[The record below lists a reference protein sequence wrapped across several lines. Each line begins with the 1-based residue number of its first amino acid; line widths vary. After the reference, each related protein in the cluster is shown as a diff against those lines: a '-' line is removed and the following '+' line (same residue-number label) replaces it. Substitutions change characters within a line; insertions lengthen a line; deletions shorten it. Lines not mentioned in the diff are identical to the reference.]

1 MNLCANVSVTVERQ
15 KMPVINLPN
24 RVGAR
29 KGGMK
34 KIPAH
39 PGKKMMAKKTT
50 MKKMGGGA
58 AMKKKKTMT
67 ARKGKMPKY

>member
-1 MNLCANVSVTVERQ
+1 
-15 KMPVINLPN
+15 MPMHPT
-24 RVGAR
+24 
-29 KGGMK
+29 K
-34 KIPAH
+34 KI
-39 PGKKMMAKKTT
+39 GAKKTT

>member
-1 MNLCANVSVTVERQ
+1 VIAVLNATAIQRFVDASVINKGVMT
-15 KMPVINLPN
+15 MPV
-24 RVGAR
+24 
-29 KGGMK
+29 
-34 KIPAH
+34 H
-39 PGKKMMAKKTT
+39 PTKKMGAKKTT

>member
-1 MNLCANVSVTVERQ
+1 VSV
-15 KMPVINLPN
+15 IN
-24 RVGAR
+24 
-29 KGGMK
+29 KGVMTMAMHPMK
-34 KIPAH
+34 KTA
-39 PGKKMMAKKTT
+39 AKKP